1 MPVWIGRIPTML
13 PLRADDIRPYGL
25 APRAGIIGQPQEII
39 GRKFIMFTE
48 NREFLHGSCI
58 LPIFHF
64 ADMALSCADEL
75 CHVRLG
81 LFIFFPRL

>member
-13 PLRADDIRPYGL
+13 PLRADDIRPYDL
-25 APRAGIIGQPQEII
+25 APRAGVIGQPQKVI
-39 GRKFIMFTE
+39 GRKAIMFTE
-48 NREFLHGSCI
+48 NREFLHGGGI
-58 LPIFHF
+58 FPIFHF
-64 ADMALSCADEL
+64 ADVAFRRADEL